1 MQIPPASFSS
11 LASGIVGTTANS
23 QKTAAA
29 SAPAEATAVT
39 NTDVAE
45 LSQGNADRDAQ
56 GQADGLPGKR
66 GSATKNSEQ
75 KQPEPPL
82 SSPEGVENNSGGL
95 DLWG

>member
-66 GSATKNSEQ
+66 STATKTVEHE
-75 KQPEPPL
+75 QPEPPH
-82 SSPEGVENNSGGL
+82 SPLEGAENNLGGL